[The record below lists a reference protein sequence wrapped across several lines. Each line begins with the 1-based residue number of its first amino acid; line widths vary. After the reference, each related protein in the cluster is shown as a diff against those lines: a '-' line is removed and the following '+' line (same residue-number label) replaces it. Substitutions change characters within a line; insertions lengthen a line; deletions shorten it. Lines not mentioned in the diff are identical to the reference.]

1 MMPLLK
7 NHVIVSW
14 PLPNVAMSYLIV
26 CWFGRELRASKTCQ
40 HKSSTARETQ
50 NLKLNQKPKPHSG
63 NWKLSVSLSL
73 SGVKDPWFHSS
84 SFCRRE
90 ATTSSS
96 VTVSLSH
103 SLSSISFI
111 SLPQFQFHN
120 LYRACLFFTRLSWL
134 F

>member
-50 NLKLNQKPKPHSG
+50 NLKLNQKKSQSPIVETE
-63 NWKLSVSLSL
+63 NSLSL
-73 SGVKDPWFHSS
+73 SLSLRSQGPMISQFFVLSQRGDNIVFRDCEPL
-84 SFCRRE
+84 
-90 ATTSSS
+90 
-96 VTVSLSH
+96 SLSFLNFLH
-103 SLSSISFI
+103 FTSPVSIS
-111 SLPQFQFHN
+111 
-120 LYRACLFFTRLSWL
+120 
-134 F
+134 